1 MVINYGDKMSKK
13 IMIFDTTLRDGE
25 QSPGCSM
32 SVREKV
38 QVAQQLEKLGV
49 DIIEAGFPAASKE
62 DFDAVQEIAKVI
74 TNSTIAAL
82 ARANQKDIDR
92 AWEAIK
98 EAKKPRIHTF
108 MSTSTIHLEKQFG
121 IDQEKA
127 KQISVEAVTYA
138 KSFCQDVEYSAMD
151 ATRSEKKF
159 LYEVFE
165 AVIDA
170 GATTI
175 NVPDTV
181 GYSTPKEFG
190 ELIKGIKENVPNI
203 DKAKISCHCHNDFG
217 LATANSLEAVYN
229 GAEQVECTINGIGER
244 AGNAAMEEV
253 VMAIGTRKDF
263 YDAETNINT
272 KEIMNS
278 SWLVQSI
285 TGMIVQRN
293 KSIVGRNA
301 FAHEAG
307 IHQDGLIKHKSTYEI
322 MDPVQV
328 GLKESDLVLGRHSG
342 RAAIKHRLVYLGM
355 HMTDEEI
362 NELFPIFKELATQK
376 KEVTNEELMEI
387 VNKHKNG
394 KK

>member
-1 MVINYGDKMSKK
+1 MSKK

-32 SVREKV
+32 SVREKI

-62 DFDAVQEIAKVI
+62 DFEGVKEIAKVI

-108 MSTSTIHLEKQFG
+108 MSTSAVHLEKQFG
-121 IDQEKA
+121 ITQEKS
-127 KQISVEAVTYA
+127 KQLSVEAVAYA
-138 KSFCQDVEYSAMD
+138 KSFCDDIEFSAMD
-151 ATRSEKKF
+151 ATRTNKEF

-165 AVIDA
+165 AVIAA

-203 DKAKISCHCHNDFG
+203 SKAKISCHCHNDFG

-244 AGNAAMEEV
+244 AGNAAMEET
-253 VMAIGTRKDF
+253 VMAIETRKDF
-263 YDAETNINT
+263 FNAETNINT

-285 TGMIVQRN
+285 TGMVVQRN
-293 KSIVGRNA
+293 KAIVGRNA

-322 MDPVQV
+322 MDPTKI

-342 RAAIKHRLVYLGM
+342 RAAIKHRLVYLGIPM
-355 HMTDEEI
+355 SDEEI

-376 KEVTNEELMEI
+376 KEITNEELLEI
-387 VNKHKNG
+387 ARKHKNE